1 MVEAGNSKVDGGA
14 RRGKMEYDEGARPKS
29 ETPLSKI
36 VHVCNP
42 LGVHNKNQPT
52 QGSSPVQ
59 ERPPYVDNHLGDHG
73 HTRDR

>member
-1 MVEAGNSKVDGGA
+1 MVHVK
-14 RRGKMEYDEGARPKS
+14 GARPKS

-36 VHVCNP
+36 IHVCNP

>member
-1 MVEAGNSKVDGGA
+1 MRFAVMIAGLFDGNWEINDVF
-14 RRGKMEYDEGARPKS
+14 KGARPKS